1 MAGRG
6 RPRGSPKTPGSGR
19 KRGSLNKVTLAHRA
33 ALQQMKVD
41 RTDPMSFFM
50 SVLRNPDAPYE
61 EVKAAARELLPYSH
75 PKLASV
81 EARSGGLTHEDRL
94 AQYRELL
101 SDDDEPL
108 QLRAARTLANRS

>member
-1 MAGRG
+1 MAGTG
-6 RPRGSPKTPGSGR
+6 RLKGSPKTPGSGR
-19 KRGSLNKVTLAHRA
+19 KRGSLNKITLAHRA

-75 PKLASV
+75 PKLTSI
-81 EARSGGLTHEDRL
+81 EARGGDLTHEDRL
-94 AQYRELL
+94 EEYRKLL
-101 SDDDEPL
+101 SVDGEPPS
-108 QLRAARTLANRS
+108 LRAARTQAD